1 MSTDVKACID
11 CVHCSGG
18 DLFIYC
24 RHPDYSYETKDYI
37 HGHVYENFRLC
48 VLTRDDEKLC
58 GDEGRGWEERP
69 AEEPR
74 SHPSIWATL
83 KSMIKELW

>member
-1 MSTDVKACID
+1 MADSIKACID
-11 CVHCSGG
+11 CAHCSGG

-58 GDEGRGWEERP
+58 GDEGRGWEERSDK
-69 AEEPR
+69 EPGGDL
-74 SHPSIWATL
+74 STWAHFKL
-83 KSMIKELW
+83 MIKELF

>member
-1 MSTDVKACID
+1 MADSIKACID
-11 CVHCSGG
+11 CAHCSGG

-48 VLTRDDEKLC
+48 VLTRDNEKLC

-69 AEEPR
+69 DEEPR
-74 SHPSIWATL
+74 GRLSTWAHFKL
-83 KSMIKELW
+83 MIKELF